1 MTEDVSGAL
10 PEGEVL
16 PENAQTAEE
25 QHADPAPAEQQ
36 EDSKP
41 KVDPAERRI
50 NRLTAEKYRE
60 RARAEAAE
68 RELAYL
74 RQQQAPQ
81 QQQARDDGP
90 PKLEQFDSFDRYLE
104 ARDTWV
110 TDRATRNAADA
121 VNGHLTQRQQ
131 AQMQQQMQER
141 FSTRLREFQSST
153 PDFEEVIESGDFI
166 PTPAMTQAIFES
178 DIGPRIAY
186 YLAQHSEEAQAITRM
201 SPTAAIRA
209 LGRIEAKLE
218 AEPVKKP
225 VSAAPKPVEPVS
237 GKGQATKDP
246 DKMSTDEWLK
256 WRNAQLR
263 NR

>member
-1 MTEDVSGAL
+1 
-10 PEGEVL
+10 
-16 PENAQTAEE
+16 
-25 QHADPAPAEQQ
+25 
-36 EDSKP
+36 
-41 KVDPAERRI
+41 
-50 NRLTAEKYRE
+50 
-60 RARAEAAE
+60 
-68 RELAYL
+68 
-74 RQQQAPQ
+74 
-81 QQQARDDGP
+81 
-90 PKLEQFDSFDRYLE
+90 
-104 ARDTWV
+104 V

-131 AQMQQQMQER
+131 AQMQQQMQEQ

-166 PTPAMTQAIFES
+166 PTPAMTHAIFES
-178 DIGPRIAY
+178 DIGPRLAY

-225 VSAAPKPVEPVS
+225 VSAAPKPVEPVG
-237 GKGQATKDP
+237 GKGSASKDP
-246 DKMSTDEWLK
+246 DRMSIDEWLAM
-256 WRNAQLR
+256 RAAQVR